1 MADNYFDQI
10 LSQRG
15 GQERSFRWY
24 QQKIREFGIP
34 TQRRL
39 IETGDANFDPQIG
52 NMNFFVYDP
61 KHKKTLPYYD
71 RFPLIIPIEEKNQY
85 FLGLNFHYISIPYR
99 ISLIEKLLR
108 FTRTAQNENRI
119 IMEWRDI
126 KNFREVRPV
135 IKKYLK
141 RHVRSPFIKITEE
154 EYRLALMLP
163 VQDFKKATRN
173 KVYYD
178 SRRMINGNI

>member
-52 NMNFFVYDP
+52 NMNFFVYNP
-61 KHKKTLPYYD
+61 KYKKTLPYYD

-126 KNFREVRPV
+126 KNFREVKPI

-141 RHVRSPFIKITEE
+141 RHVRSTI
-154 EYRLALMLP
+154 Y
-163 VQDFKKATRN
+163 QN
-173 KVYYD
+173 N
-178 SRRMINGNI
+178 RRRISVCINVASARFQKSNQKQSVL